1 MNFLS
6 EDLTP
11 ASSLI
16 STFGTVNK
24 SLLIL
29 SACVLVGVLLSFGF
43 LLIEHGGK
51 LQSSAMKLRKF
62 GVYAAGTWLLTSFLE
77 ITITLANILD
87 SSLGEA
93 LEPTTF
99 RSFITQVDLGR
110 FLFAQTIAA
119 AIVLIGLRF
128 ITTALQSIVFL
139 AITLVGLVAPVFQSH
154 SAAAGSHALAIGS
167 LVVHVIA
174 LSLWVGGLCAI
185 ALLADADRRIAL
197 PRFSQLALWAAIA
210 VVISGVTNAW
220 SRLDFAQAWSTSYAR
235 IVIAKAILTLLV
247 VVIAFQNRRKLARG
261 VQTGWSLLSRVI
273 AYEVLLMG
281 VIVILGSWLSKTEPP
296 VGAEVADSPAIA
308 IVGFP
313 APAQPNFARILTV
326 YDPDAPTGS
335 GWWHWVVYNI
345 PANTIELG
353 AGAGDISGQKLPAGA
368 LQGRTDFGTYAF
380 GGACPPEGEKPHRY
394 IFTVYALQIEKIEVQ
409 ADSTAAMIG
418 FMINSNAVDKASF
431 TATFGR

>member
-51 LQSSAMKLRKF
+51 LQNSAMKLRKF

-128 ITTALQSIVFL
+128 ITTAL
-139 AITLVGLVAPVFQSH
+139 
-154 SAAAGSHALAIGS
+154 
-167 LVVHVIA
+167 
-174 LSLWVGGLCAI
+174 
-185 ALLADADRRIAL
+185 
-197 PRFSQLALWAAIA
+197 
-210 VVISGVTNAW
+210 
-220 SRLDFAQAWSTSYAR
+220 
-235 IVIAKAILTLLV
+235 
-247 VVIAFQNRRKLARG
+247 
-261 VQTGWSLLSRVI
+261 
-273 AYEVLLMG
+273 
-281 VIVILGSWLSKTEPP
+281 
-296 VGAEVADSPAIA
+296 
-308 IVGFP
+308 
-313 APAQPNFARILTV
+313 
-326 YDPDAPTGS
+326 
-335 GWWHWVVYNI
+335 
-345 PANTIELG
+345 
-353 AGAGDISGQKLPAGA
+353 
-368 LQGRTDFGTYAF
+368 
-380 GGACPPEGEKPHRY
+380 
-394 IFTVYALQIEKIEVQ
+394 
-409 ADSTAAMIG
+409 
-418 FMINSNAVDKASF
+418 
-431 TATFGR
+431 